1 MTEDQR
7 PAPGSGPAPS
17 PLTAEGIDGLLAAQP
32 FGVLATNRRD
42 GGSHL
47 TVVVYTW
54 DPRERVVR
62 ISTVADRL
70 KARHLANDPRV
81 TLLVS
86 SDDHLSSVTIDG
98 TAELS
103 AVSSAPGDD
112 AGRELLLTQRDPIP
126 SADEAAFLEQMVT
139 DRRLVIRLRDPRVR
153 GTTLLG

>member
-1 MTEDQR
+1 MTDDPR
-7 PAPGSGPAPS
+7 PTPGTGPAPG
-17 PLTAEGIDGLLAAQP
+17 PLTAEAIDGLLAAQP

-47 TVVVYTW
+47 TIVVYTW

-62 ISTVADRL
+62 ISTIADRL
-70 KARHLANDPRV
+70 KARHLRNDPRV

-103 AVSSAPGDD
+103 AVSSTPGDD
-112 AGRELLLTQRDPIP
+112 AGRELLLTQRDPIGP
-126 SADEAAFLEQMVT
+126 DDEEAFLQQMVA
-139 DRRLVIRLRDPRVR
+139 DRRVVIRIREPRVR
-153 GTTLLG
+153 GMTLG